1 MTSTRGLA
9 VIGVLAAVLAA
20 GVGPTMAFQAELQ
33 RYYDSMRDICRTGVT
48 SQMTAAWMQ
57 AVRAMDAARY
67 GGGRDGNFAGIKSP
81 TDTWLDC
88 FQSPGD
94 GKE

>member
-1 MTSTRGLA
+1 VRAGRRTICAL
-9 VIGVLAAVLAA
+9 VVLVLVQA
-20 GVGPTMAFQAELQ
+20 GPTIAYQTEVQ

-48 SQMTAAWMQ
+48 PAMTAAWVQ
-57 AVRAMDAARY
+57 AREALGAARY
-67 GGGRDGNFAGIKSP
+67 GGGRDNNFAGIKTP

>member
-1 MTSTRGLA
+1 MSSTRGLVVVGA
-9 VIGVLAAVLAA
+9 LATVLIA
-20 GVGPTMAFQAELQ
+20 GGPTMAFQVEVQ
-33 RYYDSMRDICRTGVT
+33 RYYESTKDICRTGVT
-48 SQMTAAWMQ
+48 PEMTALWVQ
-57 AVRAMDAARY
+57 AVRAMDAARQAN
-67 GGGRDGNFAGIKSP
+67 NFAGIKSP